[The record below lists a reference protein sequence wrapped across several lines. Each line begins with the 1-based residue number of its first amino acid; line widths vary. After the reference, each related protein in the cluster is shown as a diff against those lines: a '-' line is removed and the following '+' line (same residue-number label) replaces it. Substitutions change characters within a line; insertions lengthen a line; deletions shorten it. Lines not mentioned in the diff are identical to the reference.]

1 MQPLKEVILLS
12 DVKEGV
18 RIYLPSLL
26 QENRK
31 NKFTC
36 ILVVDTMGCFVHV
49 CVIWPSQLIAV
60 WNTDVLIPLEEA
72 HLCTHSVVHV
82 WSALY

>member
-1 MQPLKEVILLS
+1 MQPLKEVVLLS

-49 CVIWPSQLIAV
+49 RMI
-60 WNTDVLIPLEEA
+60 
-72 HLCTHSVVHV
+72 
-82 WSALY
+82 